1 VKISDKEFILN
12 PTYEE
17 LQRSSL
23 DLVVA
28 GTKVGIIMVEA
39 GAKEVSE
46 ELILEAIEYG
56 HKSLQETIQLQER
69 LISSSGRSK
78 MKLELKEVDAE
89 LLKLIKEL
97 SELKLDEINKL
108 SQKEQREE
116 GLDSLCKELTSQL
129 VVEGSKWTAE
139 DIRQALIEIEREE
152 VRRIILDKQIRID
165 GRMYPQI
172 RPVTCE
178 VGVLPRTH
186 GSSLFTRGQTQSLCV
201 TTLGTRS
208 DEQLIEAL
216 EGETLKSFM
225 LHYTFPPFSV
235 GEISPIRGPGRR
247 EIGHGALAERALQPV
262 MPSKGEFPYTV
273 RVVSEILESNGSSSM
288 ATVCAGSLS
297 LMDAGVPIKKPVS
310 GIAMGLVKEEKG
322 IAILTDISGLED
334 HYGDMDFK
342 VTGTKDGITALQ
354 MDIKIDG
361 VKFEIIS
368 KILKESN
375 PARLFVLDKM
385 LEALDKPRASIS
397 TFAPRIVTLKIN
409 PDKIRDLIG
418 PGGKTIRKIIEQTGV
433 TIDIE
438 DDGTVLVASTD
449 EKASNTALDIIKGLT
464 EEVEV
469 GKIYLGKV
477 KRIAPFGAFCEI
489 LSGKEGLIHISE
501 LSDRFVNQVEDI
513 VKVGDEVQV
522 KVIDIDEQ
530 GRISLSKKQVNG

>member
-1 VKISDKEFILN
+1 
-12 PTYEE
+12 
-17 LQRSSL
+17 
-23 DLVVA
+23 
-28 GTKVGIIMVEA
+28 
-39 GAKEVSE
+39 
-46 ELILEAIEYG
+46 
-56 HKSLQETIQLQER
+56 
-69 LISSSGRSK
+69 
-78 MKLELKEVDAE
+78 
-89 LLKLIKEL
+89 
-97 SELKLDEINKL
+97 
-108 SQKEQREE
+108 
-116 GLDSLCKELTSQL
+116 
-129 VVEGSKWTAE
+129 
-139 DIRQALIEIEREE
+139 
-152 VRRIILDKQIRID
+152 
-165 GRMYPQI
+165 
-172 RPVTCE
+172 
-178 VGVLPRTH
+178 
-186 GSSLFTRGQTQSLCV
+186 
-201 TTLGTRS
+201 
-208 DEQLIEAL
+208 
-216 EGETLKSFM
+216 
-225 LHYTFPPFSV
+225 
-235 GEISPIRGPGRR
+235 
-247 EIGHGALAERALQPV
+247 
-262 MPSKGEFPYTV
+262 
-273 RVVSEILESNGSSSM
+273 M